1 MGYKNWENIRE
12 RVCVFLEKIDFKGS
26 AIFLYGNDM
35 GIACIKVD
43 QNLII

>member
-12 RVCVFLEKIDFKGS
+12 RVCVVLEKIDFKGS
-26 AIFLYGNDM
+26 AIFLYGNGM